1 MSVDPAAPDFNIDTY
16 LRVESTSFL
25 QDKEAERILGLAKKA
40 ANPFEVLDLDH
51 KTWLLGKVEEKDIK
65 MSYRKK
71 SLLLHPD
78 KCKHPRAQEAFEMLK
93 KAESELTEEGK
104 RAWLLGVIGEARMIV
119 LKRRNL
125 LKANGSVSALPDQ
138 QKNPEEF
145 NTLLAAVKVE
155 TRRIL
160 IDQGQRDSLR
170 LKNEVERKNEEE
182 SRAAEEKKRKVEA
195 DKNWEKG
202 RDQRVNDW
210 RNFNK
215 KAEARKKRKSDG
227 PEVLG

>member
-195 DKNWEKG
+195 DKNWEK
-202 RDQRVNDW
+202 VC
-210 RNFNK
+210 
-215 KAEARKKRKSDG
+215 A
-227 PEVLG
+227 VLLDSY